1 MPKRTIVGHQGD
13 VIVERIS
20 AVPKSARKL
29 ATKKIEMHSES
40 GVNHV
45 LDVSAAFAGD
55 NETNYAVLDEAS
67 TMTHTQHPKLDLAPG
82 IYAIRHVRDYT
93 PRRNMLD

>member
-13 VIVERIS
+13 VIVERIF
-20 AVPKSARKL
+20 AVPKTARKL
-29 ATKKIEMHSES
+29 DTKKVEMHSES

-45 LDVSAAFAGD
+45 LNASAVFAGSD
-55 NETNYAVLDEAS
+55 ETEYAVLDEAS